1 MPLILRYLQFF
12 ENLIKINLTMRNEK
26 GEIGVFFFNN
36 VGENISSAMRDLCM
50 DTVSSLCSYI
60 SLGAEKGYRK
70 IYQ

>member
-1 MPLILRYLQFF
+1 
-12 ENLIKINLTMRNEK
+12 MRNEK

-60 SLGAEKGYRK
+60 SLRAEKGYRK